1 MRHTVDANC
10 EDAGK
15 VRVKSTN
22 VFKLDL
28 KRGFDVGALTD
39 QFQTARVF
47 RRLLKVIVLV
57 RSW

>member
-1 MRHTVDANC
+1 MRDTVDANC

-15 VRVKSTN
+15 FRAKSTN
-22 VFKLDL
+22 DFKLDL
-28 KRGFDVGALTD
+28 KRGFDVGVPTNQL
-39 QFQTARVF
+39 QTARPS